1 MACFRTESE
10 IQADL
15 TTWYNARTA
24 AAAGKSLTI
33 STSAGSRTVS
43 QHDLED
49 INSTIAQLQRELLAC
64 QTASD
69 GKGLHNFAVANFNN
83 NRENRR

>member
-1 MACFRTESE
+1 MATFRSE
-10 IQADL
+10 AAIQADL
-15 TTWYNARTA
+15 TLWYAARSA

-43 QHDLED
+43 QHDLND
-49 INSTIAQLQRELLAC
+49 INETISILQRELLAC
-64 QTASD
+64 QTASG

-83 NRENRR
+83 ERENRR

>member
-1 MACFRTESE
+1 MATNRTETE

-15 TTWYNARTA
+15 TAWYSARRA

-43 QHDLED
+43 QHDVSD
-49 INSTIAQLQRELLAC
+49 INEMISALEAELAAC
-64 QTASD
+64 QMPSG
-69 GKGLHNFAVANFNN
+69 GKGMHNFAVANFNN
-83 NRENRR
+83 NRTNRT

>member
-1 MACFRTESE
+1 MSTFRTEVE
-10 IQADL
+10 IQAEL
-15 TTWYNARTA
+15 LVWYQARTA

-49 INSTIAQLQRELLAC
+49 INSTIAQLQRELIAC
-64 QTASD
+64 QTSSG

-83 NRENRR
+83 DRENRR